1 MDLPSSSSLAPPE
14 RKPKP
19 AGLYR
24 PEFEFDAC
32 GVGFVASIS
41 GVPEHSILQ
50 TAMQAVVGLT
60 HRGAISADGR
70 TGDGAG
76 ILTQLPRRLLQRE
89 LAARGIAH
97 VDQHDVGLGMVY
109 LPPADTTAATR
120 AVDLVNRVLE
130 EHDIPLLAWRQVPV
144 DVAALGEIAARSM
157 PDIQQILVQRPA
169 GMDDLAFERALY
181 VARRNMQ
188 GAAQRAG
195 IDALYLP
202 SFSHRTVVYK
212 ALLVAAQLAAF
223 YQDLQDPDYETALA
237 VFHQRYSSN
246 TFPTWQLAH
255 PFRMLAH
262 NGEINT
268 LWGNRNWTRAR
279 EHSLFAAAWDKRI
292 DAGLP
297 IINPEGSD
305 SASLDNLVE
314 LIHLAGR
321 DILHTLAML
330 MPEAWENL
338 DDMDPDLQAF
348 HAYNAGVAEPW
359 EGPAALA
366 FTDGRIAAACLDR
379 NGLRPARYK
388 VTRSGLVVVAS
399 EASAAIVPDADVIEK
414 GRLGPGEM
422 LAVDTAAHRLLTN
435 SDIKA
440 ALAKKAPYRAWLK
453 ERRVYAS
460 HTPPALADSLGYGK
474 ETLGTLHRVFGYG
487 NEELRMV
494 LDPMGK
500 EGKDAVWSM
509 GNDTPLAALSS
520 QPRSFFNF
528 FKQRF
533 AQVTN
538 PPIDPLREE
547 FVMSLRS
554 YVGGR
559 GNLLTD
565 SPAHAHLLQF
575 ESPLLDHGQFRELA
589 QETDPAFASVTL
601 STLYPVAA
609 GGAGLEEALD
619 NLCAQAE
626 ESIDNGLTVLILSD
640 RDVDHD
646 HAPLPVLLAASAVHQ
661 HLARAR
667 KRMQASIV
675 VESGEVW
682 DIHHFACLL
691 GHGVGFV
698 YPYLA
703 LETIRFLAETDR
715 RQTVDALTA
724 WQHYRKSVED
734 GLLKI
739 MSKMGISTLSGYR
752 GAQIFEIVGLNS
764 AVSDHYFTGTPSR
777 IEGLGLEEIA
787 TEVANRHAEGFVGKK
802 NGRLPDYGLYRF
814 RRNGEYHAYSPPTV
828 QAMQQA
834 ARSGTME
841 DYRRYTDIVYGRPP
855 TCLRDLLE
863 FLPRGPIPLEE
874 VEPVEEIRRRF
885 TSQAMSLGA
894 LSPEAHKTIAIALN
908 RIGGRS
914 NTGEGGEDPDW
925 YTPLPNGDSAS
936 CAVKQVASARFGV
949 TTEYLTQA
957 QELEI
962 KMAQGS
968 KPGEGG
974 QLPGFKV
981 TPFIARIRHAIPGI
995 PLISP
1000 PPHHDIYSIE
1010 DIAQLIYD
1018 LKQVNPRAH
1027 VGVKLVSEAGVG
1039 TVAVGVAKAYAD
1051 YVLISGQDGG
1061 TGASPLSSIKNSGL
1075 PWELGLAET
1084 QQTLVRNGLRS
1095 RIRVRVDGGF
1105 KTGRDVVVGAML
1117 GGEEFGFAT
1126 ASVVAI
1132 GCDMARQCHL
1142 NTCPTGV
1149 ATQRE
1154 DLRAKFT
1161 GTPEMLVNYL
1171 TLVAQEV
1178 REILASLGVRT
1189 LDEVIGRTEM
1199 LRQRTLPGDHKANTI
1214 DLRPLLAQDDS
1225 DSADRRYCVQERND
1239 RQNGAVLDDTIVREA
1254 ADAIAGRRRMNLSY
1268 DVRNHM
1274 RGVAA
1279 RVAGAA
1285 AIQHGNAGLSAGSLA
1300 LTFTGSVG
1308 QSFGAFCVPGMAL
1321 TLHGEAQDYV
1331 AKGMTGGEI
1340 AILPPPESGLT
1351 PHENVIIGNTCLYGA
1366 TGGSLFVAGQAGER
1380 FAVRNSGAEAVV
1392 EGAGDH
1398 CCEYMTSGTVAV
1410 LGAVGHNFG
1419 AGMAAGIAYV
1429 LDEDNTFSRRYNPEM
1444 VDIEP
1449 LRDGEDITT
1458 LQRLLERH
1466 VALTRSPRG
1475 KAILGNFDRYLP
1487 LFWKVYPKPLRELV
1501 EQQSVVET
1509 AAEVGA
1515 AD

>member
-1 MDLPSSSSLAPPE
+1 MSPE

-32 GVGFVASIS
+32 GVGFIASIS
-41 GVPEHSILQ
+41 GVPEHSILR
-50 TAMQAVVGLT
+50 TAVQAVVGLT

-76 ILTQLPRRLLQRE
+76 ILTQLPRRLLLRE
-89 LAARGIAH
+89 LAERGIRH
-97 VDQHDVGLGMVY
+97 VAADDIGLGMVY
-109 LPPADTTAATR
+109 LPPADDPSAKQ
-120 AVDLVNRVLE
+120 AVAVVNRVLE
-130 EHDIPLLAWRQVPV
+130 EHGIPLLAWRPAPV

-157 PDIQQILVQRPA
+157 PDIQQVLVQRPA
-169 GMDDLAFERALY
+169 GLDDLAFERALY
-181 VARRNMQ
+181 VARRNIQ
-188 GAAQRAG
+188 GEAQRAG

-212 ALLVAAQLAAF
+212 ALLVAAQLAEF
-223 YQDLQDPDYETALA
+223 YLDLKDPDYETALA

-246 TFPTWQLAH
+246 TFPTWQLAQ
-255 PFRMLAH
+255 PFRLLAH

-279 EHSLFAAAWDKRI
+279 EHSMIAAAWDERI
-292 DAGLP
+292 DAGIP
-297 IINPEGSD
+297 FIEPEGSD
-305 SASLDNLVE
+305 SASLDNLAE
-314 LIHLAGR
+314 FMHLSGR
-321 DILHTLAML
+321 DILHTLAMM
-330 MPEAWENL
+330 MPEAWEH
-338 DDMDPDLQAF
+338 DEDMDPDLRAF
-348 HAYNAGVAEPW
+348 HAYHAGLAEPW

-366 FTDGRIAAACLDR
+366 FTDGRVAAASLDR

-388 VTRSGLVVVAS
+388 VTRSGMVVVSS

-422 LAVDTAAHRLLTN
+422 IAVDTENHRLLTDR
-435 SDIKA
+435 DIKRR
-440 ALAKKAPYRAWLK
+440 LAERAPYGAWLR
-453 ERRVYAS
+453 ERRVRAKA
-460 HTPPALADSLGYGK
+460 PALDPADSLDFDK
-474 ETLGTLHRVFGYG
+474 DTLGVMHRAFGYG

-520 QPRSFFNF
+520 QPRSFFNY

-538 PPIDPLREE
+538 PPIDPLRESL
-547 FVMSLRS
+547 VMSLRS
-554 YVGGR
+554 YIGGR
-559 GNLLTD
+559 GNILTET
-565 SPAHAHLLQF
+565 PGHAHLLEF
-575 ESPLLDHGQFRELA
+575 ESPLLDHGQFRDLVH
-589 QETDPAFASVTL
+589 QYDSSFSSIML
-601 STLYPVAA
+601 STLYPVAEGRA
-609 GGAGLEEALD
+609 GIERALRR
-619 NLCAQAE
+619 LCKHAE
-626 ESIDNGLTVLILSD
+626 ESIDKGRTVLILSD
-640 RDVDHD
+640 LGVGPD
-646 HAPLPVLLAASAVHQ
+646 HAPIPIMLAASAVHQ

-703 LETIRFLAETDR
+703 FETIRHLAETDR
-715 RQTVDALTA
+715 RQTVDTITA
-724 WQHYRKSVED
+724 WRHYRASVED

-739 MSKMGISTLSGYR
+739 MSKMGISTLGGYR

-764 AVSDHYFTGTPSR
+764 AVSDDYFTGTPSR

-787 TEVANRHAEGFVGKK
+787 AEVAERHAAAFGESTGALRGKR

-814 RRNGEYHAYSPPTV
+814 RRNGEYHAYSPSIV
-828 QAMQQA
+828 QALQLA
-834 ARSGTME
+834 ARTGKTE
-841 DYRRYTDIVYGRPP
+841 DYRQYAEAVYSRPP

-863 FLPRGPIPLEE
+863 LVPGAPIPIEE

-894 LSPEAHKTIAIALN
+894 LSPEAHKAIAIALN

-925 YTPLPNGDSAS
+925 YKPLPNGDSAS

-1018 LKQVNPRAH
+1018 LKQVNPQAH

-1084 QQTLVRNGLRS
+1084 QQTLVRNNLRS

-1105 KTGRDVVVGAML
+1105 KTGRDVVVGAIL

-1154 DLRAKFT
+1154 DLREKFT

-1178 REILASLGVRT
+1178 REIMASLGVRS
-1189 LDEVIGRTEM
+1189 LEEIIGRTEM
-1199 LRQRTLPGDHKANTI
+1199 LRQRTLPGGHKANTI
-1214 DLRPLLAQDDS
+1214 DLRPLLAQDNPNGEL
-1225 DSADRRYCVQERND
+1225 ARYCVEERND
-1239 RQNGAVLDDTIVREA
+1239 RPGAVLDDTIVQDA
-1254 ADAIAGRRRMNLSY
+1254 AAAVAGESRASLEY
-1268 DVRNHM
+1268 GVRNHM
-1274 RGVAA
+1274 RGVGA
-1279 RVAGAA
+1279 RVAGAVA
-1285 AIQHGNAGLSAGSLA
+1285 MRHGNGGLQAGALA
-1300 LTFTGSVG
+1300 LDFQGSVG

-1340 AILPPPESGLT
+1340 AILPPPEADLKS
-1351 PHENVIIGNTCLYGA
+1351 HENVIIGNTCLYGA
-1366 TGGSLFVAGQAGER
+1366 TGGSLFVAGLAGER

-1410 LGAVGHNFG
+1410 LGEVGRNFG
-1419 AGMAAGIAYV
+1419 AGMAAGIAFV
-1429 LDEDNTFSRRYNPEM
+1429 LDENHTFSRRYNPEM

-1449 LRDGEDITT
+1449 LSDGEDIAT

-1466 VALTRSPRG
+1466 VALTQSPRG
-1475 KAILGNFDRYLP
+1475 QAILRDFERYLP
-1487 LFWKVYPKPLRELV
+1487 LFWKVYPKPLRELM
-1501 EQQSVVET
+1501 EQQSLIET